1 MKCILKRLSFLAIFI
16 CISIACIKIYAL
28 VQNNEEK
35 VLNNNIDVDTDIY
48 VQHDNDNNDIYLLN
62 SEGSET
68 IVYKIIN
75 AKYTAS
81 KQWTRDGLYIDDTT
95 GKIGAT
101 APEDYIAVKENETY
115 FVRLYGIGEIYKG
128 VNGDEWHITSPIV
141 YFDNNGNCVGNAL
154 SSTMSSSKSGVEIT
168 IPSGATKMY
177 ISNYNNQSISI
188 QKKIILNETEFNEIK
203 RKQNEI
209 LDYVDTNYENIEN
222 DPIIYSELDKGYI
235 TFVNDDSRPGVNEF
249 ADLFISKN
257 TPLCF
262 AAIADNLLNNASD
275 LTETRLDVALRVQE
289 AGGEILAH
297 NAPVVTMET
306 INNKEFM
313 YKYFVTQKQ
322 LLTRMGLNV
331 NGIILAGGSG
341 QVVGSPLTAKW
352 ASAMY
357 KYSDLLGEKNNTTL
371 GIDSVYYHSRGGLN
385 NYNNDVEKI
394 KADIDKAIEEKT
406 WKVFYFHDSGE
417 VSLETLEKILNYINS
432 KNNNEVE
439 IVTYNTMYEKF
450 AKRESTIKNDKKTYY
465 VSSDGTS
472 DDGTDINNPIS
483 LETLN
488 KKRNIKTGD
497 TILFKSGDTFFG
509 TLNISI
515 NNVDN
520 EYVTISNYGEG
531 NLPTISTYKYISNG
545 WEKYNDNIYRIDI
558 ENTDNYIG
566 YTSNST
572 LAFNVGFLED
582 DNGNNYYNKKVSIDS
597 LGSKY
602 DFYSDGSKYLYMYIE
617 NDPYVELGNLK
628 AVVRSNL
635 MSLSSNMK
643 ISNIRFAYTGGH
655 ALEGASTDEENII
668 ISNCIIENIGGSYLY
683 SSSLTNDTRYG
694 NGIEFYGS
702 NAKNI
707 TITDNI
713 FRNIYDVAF
722 TIQGNSGSGKNVI
735 VKNNVFIN
743 NSQDS
748 EIWESGTATGVESYE
763 FTNNISINQGRGWG
777 YEARP
782 DKYASAH
789 ILFWGYKIENTNI
802 NFHNNI
808 VYNPRRLYFIEQTNG
823 TNVFFKEND
832 YIKSDYNTYLIT
844 EETTIFRDT
853 YKIAEKDDFISEY
866 KKDNNSTF
874 SLINV
879 DNNIIKT
886 ATTSNEISIIRKLF
900 SEDDNTGKDN
910 TDKPNDDNTGKDN
923 TDKPSGDNTEKDNT
937 DKPSGDNTGKD
948 NTDKPSGDNTGKDN
962 TDKPSG
968 DNTGKDN
975 TDKPSGDNTGKDN
988 TDKPSNDNT
997 EKDNTNK
1004 PSNDN
1009 AGKDNTNKPNDDNTG
1024 KDNTN
1029 KPNDDNTEKDNTSN
1043 SDNDT
1048 TKDNSTNNNIGDTT
1062 IKNGTL
1068 PKTGTSNILIII
1080 AISLSTSIAIVSFIK
1095 LRQIKKM

>member
-1 MKCILKRLSFLAIFI
+1 MKCILKKLSFLAIFI
-16 CISIACIKIYAL
+16 CISILCLKIYAL
-28 VQNNEEK
+28 TQTNKEK
-35 VLNNNIDVDTDIY
+35 VLNNNIDVGTDIY
-48 VQHDNDNNDIYLLN
+48 VQHDNNNNDIYLLN
-62 SEGSET
+62 SEGSAT
-68 IVYKIIN
+68 TVYKIIN

-101 APEDYIAVKENETY
+101 APEDYITVKENEVY

-141 YFDNNGNCVGNAL
+141 YFDNKGNCVGNAL
-154 SSTMSSSKSGVEIT
+154 SGTMSSSKSGVEIT

-177 ISNYNNQSISI
+177 ISNYNNQTISI

-249 ADLFISKN
+249 ADLFINKN

-297 NAPVVTMET
+297 NAPVVTTET

-352 ASAMY
+352 ASAIY

-465 VSSDGTS
+465 VSSNGTS

-483 LETLN
+483 IETLN

-617 NDPYVELGNLK
+617 NNPYIELGNLK

-635 MSLSSNMK
+635 MNLSSNMK

-655 ALEGASTDEENII
+655 ALEGASTNEENIV

-702 NAKNI
+702 NAKDI

-763 FTNNISINQGRGWG
+763 FTKNISINQGRGWG
-777 YEARP
+777 YDARP

-832 YIKSDYNTYLIT
+832 YIKSNYNTYLIT
-844 EETTIFRDT
+844 EETTIFRDS
-853 YKIAEKDDFISEY
+853 YKITEKDDFILEY

-886 ATTSNEISIIRKLF
+886 ATTSNEINTIRKLF
-900 SEDDNTGKDN
+900 STKDNEDSTKTDDNTG
-910 TDKPNDDNTGKDN
+910 
-923 TDKPSGDNTEKDNT
+923 E
-937 DKPSGDNTGKD
+937 
-948 NTDKPSGDNTGKDN
+948 
-962 TDKPSG
+962 
-968 DNTGKDN
+968 
-975 TDKPSGDNTGKDN
+975 
-988 TDKPSNDNT
+988 
-997 EKDNTNK
+997 DNTNK
-1004 PSNDN
+1004 PNNDN
-1009 AGKDNTNKPNDDNTG
+1009 TEEDNANKPNDDNTG
-1024 KDNTN
+1024 EDNAN
-1029 KPNDDNTEKDNTSN
+1029 KPNDDNTGEDNTNKPNKDNTGEDNANKPN
-1043 SDNDT
+1043 SDNTKKDNTGNSNNDT
-1048 TKDNSTNNNIGDTT
+1048 AKDNSKNNNIKDTT
-1062 IKNGTL
+1062 VKSGIL

-1080 AISLSTSIAIVSFIK
+1080 AISTFTLIAIVNFIK
-1095 LRQIKKM
+1095 LKQIEKM

>member
-1 MKCILKRLSFLAIFI
+1 MKCILKKLSFLAILI
-16 CISIACIKIYAL
+16 CISVACLKIYAL

-35 VLNNNIDVDTDIY
+35 VLNNNIDVGTDIY

-62 SEGSET
+62 SEGSQT
-68 IVYKIIN
+68 TVYKIIN

-141 YFDNNGNCVGNAL
+141 YFDNNGNCVGHAL

-188 QKKIILNETEFNEIK
+188 QKKIILNEAEFNEIK

-235 TFVNDDSRPGVNEF
+235 TFINDDSRPGVNEF

-289 AGGEILAH
+289 AWGEILVH

-322 LLTRMGLNV
+322 LLIRMGLNV

-394 KADIDKAIEEKT
+394 KSDIDKAIEEKT

-417 VSLETLEKILNYINS
+417 VSLETLEKILDYINS

-465 VSSDGTS
+465 VSSNGTS

-515 NNVDN
+515 NN
-520 EYVTISNYGEG
+520 EYVKISNYGEES
-531 NLPTISTYKYISNG
+531 LPTISTYKYISNG

-558 ENTDNYIG
+558 KNTDNYIG
-566 YTSNST
+566 YTSDST

-582 DNGNNYYNKKVSIDS
+582 DNGNKYYNKKVSIDS

-655 ALEGASTDEENII
+655 ALEGASTNEENIV

-702 NAKNI
+702 NAKDI

-748 EIWESGTATGVESYE
+748 EIWENGTATGVESYE
-763 FTNNISINQGRGWG
+763 FTNNISINQGRGWE
-777 YEARP
+777 YDARP

-789 ILFWGYKIENTNI
+789 ILFWEYKIENTNI

-844 EETTIFRDT
+844 EETTIFRDA
-853 YKIAEKDDFISEY
+853 YKIAEKDEFISEY

-886 ATTSNEISIIRKLF
+886 ATTSNEISKIRKLF
-900 SEDDNTGKDN
+900 SEEDNTGKDN
-910 TDKPNDDNTGKDN
+910 TNKPSDDDNAGKDN
-923 TDKPSGDNTEKDNT
+923 TN
-937 DKPSGDNTGKD
+937 
-948 NTDKPSGDNTGKDN
+948 
-962 TDKPSG
+962 
-968 DNTGKDN
+968 
-975 TDKPSGDNTGKDN
+975 
-988 TDKPSNDNT
+988 KPSNDNT

-1009 AGKDNTNKPNDDNTG
+1009 EGKDNINEPNSDNTK
-1024 KDNTN
+1024 KDNN
-1029 KPNDDNTEKDNTSN
+1029 GNSN
-1043 SDNDT
+1043 NDT
-1048 TKDNSTNNNIGDTT
+1048 TKDNNENYNIKDTT
-1062 IKNGTL
+1062 IKDGML
-1068 PKTGTSNILIII
+1068 PKTGTSSIFIIV
-1080 AISLSTSIAIVSFIK
+1080 AISTFTLIAIVSFIK
-1095 LRQIKKM
+1095 LKQYDIR